1 MMSWILVGIGGF
13 FGAIARFFINNVTKE
28 KYGTHFPYGTLF
40 VNIFGSFLLG
50 LLYGA
55 QVSTA
60 WMLLCGTGFLGAF
73 TTFSTFKLEVVQ
85 AMHKRESKLVITY
98 VISSYLCGITSAF
111 IGFYIGN
118 IV

>member
-1 MMSWILVGIGGF
+1 MNWLLVGIGGF
-13 FGAIARFFINNVTKE
+13 FGAIARFFISNAAKE
-28 KYGTHFPYGTLF
+28 KYGTRFPYGTLF
-40 VNIFGSFLLG
+40 VNVVGSFLLG

-55 QVSTA
+55 QLSTT

-85 AMHKRESKLVITY
+85 ALQKGENKLVILY
-98 VISSYLCGITSAF
+98 VTASYICGIASAF

-118 IV
+118 MV

>member
-1 MMSWILVGIGGF
+1 MSWLLVGIGGF
-13 FGAIARFFINNVTKE
+13 FGAIARFFISNVTKE
-28 KYGTHFPYGTLF
+28 KYGDHFPYGTLF

-55 QVSTA
+55 QLSTT

-85 AMHKRESKLVITY
+85 AMYKRENKLVIMY
-98 VISSYLCGITSAF
+98 VASSYICGIVSAF
-111 IGFYIGN
+111 AGFYIGG
-118 IV
+118 II